1 MFLDGGVIVS
11 GIVLSALPVGEYDK
25 RLVILTAQR
34 GKVSAFA
41 RGVRRAKSAYAACC
55 RPFTFGNF
63 TLIEGRSSY
72 TIRNIEA
79 KNYFTEVAEDMNAVY
94 LGFYFLEL
102 ADYYTRENA
111 DELSV
116 LKLLYQA
123 LRGLSNANIP
133 NALVRMVYELKIM
146 ILNGDFNEYYLR
158 DQPDIVKYTV
168 NFIIDTPAEKLFT
181 FKLTETAMEELRD
194 FTAKNFSA
202 YITKEFHSL
211 EVIQSMEDGII

>member
-1 MFLDGGVIVS
+1 MDGGVIVS

-158 DQPDIVKYTV
+158 DQSDIVKYTV